1 VAQTIKTAEEVIV
14 GKEIDI
20 SGVRKP
26 CLTADRRKGM
36 DKERLERRLTE
47 AIERGEISEQE
58 ARQIYR
64 EAEAEEHDDDI

>member
-1 VAQTIKTAEEVIV
+1 
-14 GKEIDI
+14 
-20 SGVRKP
+20 
-26 CLTADRRKGM
+26 M